1 MLLSNNFQRQYKKSF
16 SCLFQISFISFFT
29 LTLTI
34 FLSITNVCSA
44 KDDFIVA
51 QLGDNIAFN
60 PTASDPDGDILT
72 FSYSGWMGSSD
83 YITGY
88 GDAGTYTVTVTVSD
102 GSLTDSRDV
111 AVNVNYLSQ
120 VTLTWDPNTE
130 ADLAGYKIYYGT
142 SSGNYSANVDAGNQT
157 YHTLSNLVSGQQYYI
172 SITAYDTSGNESTN
186 SSEVIYTVP
195 FYSDSDGDGA
205 PDSQDAFPGDPGRLS

>member
-1 MLLSNNFQRQYKKSF
+1 MLLSNNFQRLYKKSF

-44 KDDFIVA
+44 KEDFIVA

-60 PTASDPDGDILT
+60 PTASDPDGDTLT
-72 FSYSGWMGSSD
+72 FSYSGWMGLSD

-88 GDAGTYTVTVTVSD
+88 GDAGTHTVTVTVSD

-186 SSEVIYTVP
+186 SNEVIYTVP
-195 FYSDSDGDGA
+195 SYSDSDGDGA
-205 PDSQDAFPGDPGRLS
+205 PDSQDAFPGDPGRIA